1 MSKEFVEYMKE
12 KIANEASPFEAELNK
27 NLLNLYKKG
36 FITVEMQ
43 DGEAMISISDEGK
56 RVMLDEVAMNMSM
69 ANVGEA

>member
-12 KIANEASPFEAELNK
+12 KVANEDSPFEAELNK
-27 NLLNLYKKG
+27 NLLSLYKRG